1 MFVYVLVMVALGG
14 PGATMES
21 AITHGWTS
29 LETCGQAGVLARQHL
44 TDEGY
49 DAVGFT
55 CKKVEI
61 VFTDEGEK
69 L

>member
-14 PGATMES
+14 AGGTMES
-21 AITHGWTS
+21 AITHGWPS
-29 LETCGQAGVLARQHL
+29 LDTCGQAGIAARQHL
-44 TDEGY
+44 TEEGY

-55 CKKVEI
+55 CKRVEI
-61 VFTDEGEK
+61 VFTDEGEE